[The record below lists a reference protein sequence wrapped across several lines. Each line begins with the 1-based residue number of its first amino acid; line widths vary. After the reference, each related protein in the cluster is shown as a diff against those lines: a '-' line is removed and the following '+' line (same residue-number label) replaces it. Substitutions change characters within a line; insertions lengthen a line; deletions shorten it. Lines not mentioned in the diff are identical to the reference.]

1 MSWFSK
7 FVHIQLDAFLFVC
20 LLKKKKKKTKAR
32 RKMERLYV
40 DKDNTYLNFGL
51 AFLEFS
57 LKSINISKPINNA
70 LR

>member
-20 LLKKKKKKTKAR
+20 LKKQKKKKAR

-40 DKDNTYLNFGL
+40 DKDNTHLHFGL